1 MKTRLYAAVLLSSFT
16 LMACPPDTPP
26 GGDGDSDGGGG
37 GGTDVGLD
45 VGCMTNEVFDEAL
58 GQCVPDFGEEDAGED
73 AGDEDTGGED
83 AGEDA
88 GDGPCV
94 DTQLYIDRD
103 GDGYGVDDPATNA
116 TRCLTSNE
124 TVDGYARGV
133 GDCDDDERMRSPN
146 GVEFCDALDNNCND
160 EVNEGLTCE
169 FFANTRDALWL
180 IDPFEK
186 VVRPACG
193 PGAPEVCSAEV
204 TEFVGD
210 RERDV
215 SFQDL
220 ETHPDGRLFAITRQ
234 QLYEFRAMGNGGL
247 WVPTTQAL
255 GADGIGDANGFAI
268 DRDGTGFITA
278 EDRLYTVDVGTGAAT
293 LVGTMDEE
301 VYSSG
306 DCVVNKGNT
315 LFMTSKADGVP
326 DRLVAIN
333 RQTAEVTLLDQNTG
347 FDKIFALTAAWG
359 ILFGLTGDG
368 EVIQIDE
375 RTGAGTLITTFPDT
389 TFFGSASTPD
399 R

>member
-1 MKTRLYAAVLLSSFT
+1 MKTRLYVALLASTFT
-16 LMACPPDTPP
+16 LMACPPDSPS
-26 GGDGDSDGGGG
+26 GGDGGTDGGGD
-37 GGTDVGLD
+37 GTDAGPD
-45 VGCMTNEVFDEAL
+45 VGCMANEVFDEAL
-58 GQCVPDFGEEDAGED
+58 GECVPDFGEEDAGDDAGEED
-73 AGDEDTGGED
+73 AGGED
-83 AGEDA
+83 AGEQDT
-88 GDGPCV
+88 DVPCV
-94 DTQLYIDRD
+94 DTELFIDRD
-103 GDGYGVDDPATNA
+103 GDGYGIDDPATNA
-116 TRCLTSNE
+116 TRCLTPNE

-146 GVEFCDALDNNCND
+146 GIEFCDALDNNCND

-169 FFANTRDALWL
+169 FYANTRDQLL
-180 IDPFEK
+180 FIDPFEK
-186 VVRPACG
+186 TSQALMNVV
-193 PGAPEVCSAEV
+193 AEV
-204 TEFVGD
+204 TEGD
-210 RERDV
+210 REV

-220 ETHPDGRLFAITRQ
+220 ETHPDGRLFAITRT

-247 WVPTTQAL
+247 WIATDQEL

-278 EDRLYTVDVGTGAAT
+278 ENRLYTVNIDTGAAT
-293 LVGTMDEE
+293 LVGTMDAE

-315 LFMTSKADGVP
+315 LFMTSKSDGVP

-333 RQTAEVTLLDQNTG
+333 RQTAEVTLLEQNTG